1 MAYLINNNCPVHFN
15 ERCVEVKNDVNEEN
29 DVDDG
34 VHHHQADVLVGESPI
49 DCQVEGNHD
58 HRVKGQP

>member
-1 MAYLINNNCPVHFN
+1 MAYLINNNCSVDFN

-34 VHHHQADVLVGESPI
+34 VNNHQADVLVGESPI
-49 DCQVEGNHD
+49 DC
-58 HRVKGQP
+58 